1 MGLTGK
7 RILLGITGGI
17 AAYKAAELTRLLV
30 KAGAD
35 VRIAMT
41 EAATRFIG
49 TATMQALSGQP
60 VWTDLW
66 DDRVKDA
73 MGHIELSRD
82 RELILVAPASAD
94 FMAKLAHGLAD
105 DLLSTLCVARRC
117 PLMVAPAMNVEMWQN
132 PATARNAETLRADG
146 VQIVGPAS
154 GGQACGEMGMG
165 RMTEPADILA
175 DVQFFFQQETPQG
188 RLRGLRVVVT
198 AGPTEEPVDP
208 VRVLTNT
215 SSGKMGYAVARAAR
229 EAGADVTLI
238 SGPVSLPTPAGVARV
253 DVRTA
258 LEMFEAVKKDVKGA
272 DIFIS
277 VAAVA
282 DYRVKKPAAQKIKK
296 ANGSLSLELEENPD
310 ILAWVAGLPK
320 PPFCVG
326 FAAESENLAQNAKAK
341 LAKKKLPLI
350 VGNLAQDALGRDDSA
365 ITLYD
370 ARGEHPLG
378 RGPKLELARKLVE
391 HVAGLLPPKK

>member
-1 MGLTGK
+1 MALTGK

-30 KAGAD
+30 KDGAD
-35 VRIAMT
+35 VRIALT
-41 EAATRFIG
+41 EAATHFIG
-49 TATMQALSGQP
+49 AATLQALSGQP

-66 DDRVKDA
+66 DARVNDA

-82 RELILVAPASAD
+82 RDLIVVAPASAD

-175 DVQFFFQQETPQG
+175 DIRFFFQPK
-188 RLRGLRVVVT
+188 RLAGKRVIVT
-198 AGPTEEPVDP
+198 AGPTEEPIDP

-238 SGPVSLPTPAGVARV
+238 SGPVSLPTPAGVSRV

-258 LEMFEAVKKDVKGA
+258 REMFEAVKKDAKAA

-282 DYRVKKPAAQKIKK
+282 DYRVKNPASQKIKK
-296 ANGSLSLELEENPD
+296 GNGHLSLELEENPD

-350 VGNLAQDALGRDDSA
+350 VGNLAQDALGGDDSA

-370 ARGEHPLG
+370 ASGEHPLG

-391 HVAGLLPPKK
+391 HVAGMLPAAK